1 MRCNPL
7 RQRHLK
13 SFAVVTAYQC
23 RSASGL
29 RWYSS
34 APPQQS
40 PKTRR
45 VLFGLETDASTLL
58 WGGGLLVLGL
68 GSIYG
73 TYYKMQRDERRE
85 QRRLE
90 RKETRDKIVGTVLDK
105 FGNKT
110 TNASAKSQH
119 AAAETAATQEE
130 EEEDDKRRSATPP
143 TEKKEESVEGQH
155 KAKEGVREKLR
166 SLRHSKRPSSE
177 E

>member
-1 MRCNPL
+1 
-7 RQRHLK
+7 
-13 SFAVVTAYQC
+13 
-23 RSASGL
+23 
-29 RWYSS
+29 
-34 APPQQS
+34 
-40 PKTRR
+40 
-45 VLFGLETDASTLL
+45 
-58 WGGGLLVLGL
+58 
-68 GSIYG
+68 
-73 TYYKMQRDERRE
+73 
-85 QRRLE
+85 
-90 RKETRDKIVGTVLDK
+90 VGTVLDK

-119 AAAETAATQEE
+119 AAAETAATQEEE